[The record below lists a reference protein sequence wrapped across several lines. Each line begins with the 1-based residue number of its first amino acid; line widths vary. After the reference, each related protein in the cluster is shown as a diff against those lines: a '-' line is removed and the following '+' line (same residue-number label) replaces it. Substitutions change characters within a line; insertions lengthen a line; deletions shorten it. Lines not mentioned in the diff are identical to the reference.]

1 MIEAVFR
8 YEIQRRRIMKN
19 EKGWRISLPIVLLL
33 FLMVLVE
40 SCQFKQGVPQ
50 WSGSGFL
57 RKEFLEYRGIAIFSF
72 EGDDSGE
79 VTDAFIES
87 FRERFPQISIIGPQR
102 VLEVLRSEGL
112 DPKELDESARAK
124 ISSMLGTQAL
134 ITGNVYYPSIVR
146 WLLQVVIFDTETGR
160 VMGRSL
166 VEINFMGAM
175 GIKEGARFSVEKLTL
190 W

>member
-1 MIEAVFR
+1 
-8 YEIQRRRIMKN
+8 MKS
-19 EKGWRISLPIVLLL
+19 EKDWRISLSIVLLL
-33 FLMVLVE
+33 LSTALVE

-57 RKEFLEYRGIAIFSF
+57 RKEFLEYRGVTIFPF

-79 VTDAFIES
+79 VTDAFVQS

-112 DPKELDESARAK
+112 NPERLDESTRAK
-124 ISSMLGTQAL
+124 ISSKLGAQAL

-146 WLLQVVIFDTETGR
+146 WLLQVVIFDTETGSI
-160 VMGRSL
+160 MGRSL